1 MTGDEYLV
9 NRIIELGEENTELR
23 KKQTIMFMFGTYY
36 DLKPATYKVRIDGDK
51 ITIEKEKQ
59 DGKNDR

>member
-9 NRIIELGEENTELR
+9 NRIIELGEENKELR

-36 DLKPATYKVRIDGDK
+36 DLKPATYKVKIDGDK
-51 ITIEKEKQ
+51 ITIEKEKEN
-59 DGKNDR
+59 GND

>member
-9 NRIIELGEENTELR
+9 KRIMELEEENTELR
-23 KKQTIMFMFGTYY
+23 KKQTIMLMFGTYY

-51 ITIEKEKQ
+51 ITIEKEKEN
-59 DGKNDR
+59 GND